1 MAAKKST
8 KAAAAKEETKVEDVV
23 TEVTEEAKTAK
34 KPAAKKAAKAKEPK
48 FNVTIEYL
56 EKNIT
61 VDELIEAVKEAYKAN
76 GNVDAIETV
85 DVYYQPEN
93 NKVYYVVNGEAQE
106 EPVNV

>member
-1 MAAKKST
+1 MPRTK
-8 KAAAAKEETKVEDVV
+8 KAAETVEEVAA
-23 TEVTEEAKTAK
+23 EVTETKPTKKT
-34 KPAAKKAAKAKEPK
+34 AAKKAAKAKEPK

-61 VDELIEAVKEAYKAN
+61 VEELIEAVKEAYKAN
-76 GNVDAIETV
+76 SNVDADAIETV

-93 NKVYYVVNGEAQE
+93 NKVYYVVNGEAQD